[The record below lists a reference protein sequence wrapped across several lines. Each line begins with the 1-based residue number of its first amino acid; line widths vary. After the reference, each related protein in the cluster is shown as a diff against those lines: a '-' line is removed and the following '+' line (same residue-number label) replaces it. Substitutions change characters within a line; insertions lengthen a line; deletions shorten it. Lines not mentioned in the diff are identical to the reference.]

1 MIAPLSDRADYPTL
15 FEATYLNQASLGLT
29 PQPAIAAMHR
39 FLDDI
44 GRHGNLYL
52 SDAEE
57 LALVAPLRGASATLM
72 NCPPERLAIVA
83 GASELLSQ
91 LPYLLPPVPGRSV
104 LCVASDFPAITRPW
118 LALAARTDTHVHF
131 VDDNAN
137 TDLTDALL
145 EQIRPQTGVV
155 AVSHVQFST
164 GTVVDIPRLR
174 AATRAVG
181 ASLVVDVTQSA
192 GALPI
197 DATAW
202 DADAVVSSGYKW
214 LGGQGGIGLAALS
227 PELAGHTPPMPG
239 WMGAPD
245 PFDTQATRLPLA
257 DGARRFTQS
266 TLSYATV
273 SGLACAIEALNR
285 LGPNAIAQHAAALAG
300 ALSAKLGATAW
311 RPFRAVGSA
320 AASPHIVTLAHPA
333 ADAEQLVPKLRNA
346 GVVCSARQG
355 RVRVSLAHY
364 NTCTDLDAL
373 VSALQP
379 LTP

>member
-91 LPYLLPPVPGRSV
+91 LPYLVPPVPGRSV
-104 LCVASDFPAITRPW
+104 LC
-118 LALAARTDTHVHF
+118 
-131 VDDNAN
+131 
-137 TDLTDALL
+137 
-145 EQIRPQTGVV
+145 
-155 AVSHVQFST
+155 
-164 GTVVDIPRLR
+164 
-174 AATRAVG
+174 
-181 ASLVVDVTQSA
+181 
-192 GALPI
+192 
-197 DATAW
+197 
-202 DADAVVSSGYKW
+202 KW

-285 LGPNAIAQHAAALAG
+285 LGPNAIAQHATALAG